1 MVLLLWCQGSQLLK
15 MSAIGF
21 FTRII
26 GRLDFW
32 PYRSFSIFIFFL
44 MVSPLLLVI
53 FLPFFTLNE
62 CYVFDKKIKILIICF
77 YNIFI
82 SSLLIGSRNFLKWP
96 TNVGY
101 YIKNGY
107 LKVVFHL
114 HFSYHKFWKT
124 CSLFQILYIFFLT
137 HVAISPEYEYKPL
150 LFPSL
155 PLYCTFIRTIFCAIV

>member
-124 CSLFQILYIFFLT
+124 CSLFQILYIFFLHADTVYELYNT
-137 HVAISPEYEYKPL
+137 HDLTLIFERYLTNCA
-150 LFPSL
+150 
-155 PLYCTFIRTIFCAIV
+155 TI